1 MASKKN
7 PIELLNN
14 PMIKGPVQQAE
25 PPVTGVMEKL
35 TTLEGPQ
42 LEIMSNIMNPQVVDA
57 VQLGYTF
64 VFLYDNQFV
73 KGLLEQLL
81 RCTVGRDGR
90 GRTDVIEGLR
100 AGANVPDTYYEMS
113 GRRRD
118 LEWEDGEQ

>member
-14 PMIKGPVQQAE
+14 PMVKGPIQQAE

-57 VQLGYTF
+57 VQLGFTF
-64 VFLYDNQFV
+64 TFLYDNAFV
-73 KGLLEQLL
+73 KGLAEQLL
-81 RCTVGRDGR
+81 RFTVGQDGKGRD
-90 GRTDVIEGLR
+90 DVIRGLQ

-113 GRRRD
+113 GRRNN
-118 LEWEDGEQ
+118 LEWEEEP